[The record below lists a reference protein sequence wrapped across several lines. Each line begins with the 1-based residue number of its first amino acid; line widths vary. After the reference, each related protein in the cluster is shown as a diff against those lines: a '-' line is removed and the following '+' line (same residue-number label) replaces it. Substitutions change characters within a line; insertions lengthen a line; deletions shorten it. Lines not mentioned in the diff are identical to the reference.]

1 MLATEK
7 DTVETLI
14 AASDAARAE
23 KLSNAE
29 ETSWKEEEKLLLQ
42 AIDLLTEIKIQF
54 ARKAKVEQSEGRFSS
69 EARNQLKRLNR
80 MIRIQTAEC
89 YRKLDVLAAAR
100 KFNAE
105 AFHKLGSPVV

>member
-7 DTVETLI
+7 DTVESLI

-54 ARKAKVEQSEGRFSS
+54 ARKATIEQSEGRFSS
-69 EARNQLKRLNR
+69 EAAKQLRRLNKTL
-80 MIRIQTAEC
+80 RIQTAEC
-89 YRKLDVLAAAR
+89 YRRLDIIAAAR
-100 KFNAE
+100 NFDANSFYK
-105 AFHKLGSPVV
+105 SSTTVV